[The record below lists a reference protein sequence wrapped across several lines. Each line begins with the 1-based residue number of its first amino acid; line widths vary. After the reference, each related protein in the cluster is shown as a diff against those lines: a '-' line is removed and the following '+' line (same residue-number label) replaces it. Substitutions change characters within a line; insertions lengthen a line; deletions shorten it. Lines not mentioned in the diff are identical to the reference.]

1 MMINNLGQAWWRN
14 GSASDSSAKGCVF
27 KSGQDHSGG
36 FTLWNRKKLEPNEKW
51 AVLVDLLTYFVLK
64 EISMDKPACI
74 RRFWLIT
81 DVGHIT
87 PLWILSFA
95 RLGGATVA
103 RLTPVQKVACSNHD
117 RVTSKV
123 FPSGNGQAMNGG

>member
-27 KSGQDHSGG
+27 KSGQGHSGG

-64 EISMDKPACI
+64 EISNDKPACI
-74 RRFWLIT
+74 RRFWLIP

-87 PLWILSFA
+87 P
-95 RLGGATVA
+95 
-103 RLTPVQKVACSNHD
+103 
-117 RVTSKV
+117 
-123 FPSGNGQAMNGG
+123 